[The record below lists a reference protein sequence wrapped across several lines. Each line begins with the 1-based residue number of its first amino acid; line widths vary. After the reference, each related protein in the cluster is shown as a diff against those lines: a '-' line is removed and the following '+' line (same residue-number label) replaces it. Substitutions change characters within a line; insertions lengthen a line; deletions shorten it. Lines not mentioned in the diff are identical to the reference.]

1 MKLRRPIVIFSL
13 LFFVSNLFAQTN
25 QSARLFIPFLD
36 KESQSNVIVTLD
48 LSGNGQ
54 LCPPEYTNVLSNTNL
69 FTPEEQKTIQ
79 EIFIKYK
86 KVTTNSGPPGT
97 VLANLYKTNF
107 VIKAMNRDWPVE
119 NWVARYQY
127 TNSEAYEVVTIG
139 QSLSARFRT
148 NSTDGYNVYFNHVG
162 DGSTLRFI
170 EVKHNL
176 INGLFVEFENTHSQG
191 TTWDYRLADF
201 SDSHV
206 TEYRHYTNRMVVGK
220 FFMWNPE
227 NNNLGLEAEFKEPYD
242 FEKHRMQPHL
252 P

>member
-1 MKLRRPIVIFSL
+1 MTLRYLIIICSL
-13 LFFVSNLFAQTN
+13 LFFAGNLLAQIT
-25 QSARLFIPFLD
+25 QPARLFIPFLD

-48 LSGNGQ
+48 LSDAGQ
-54 LCPPEYTNVLSNTNL
+54 SCPPEYTNVLTNTNL
-69 FTPEEQKTIQ
+69 FTSEEQKLIG
-79 EIFIKYK
+79 EAFVKYK
-86 KVTTNSGPPGT
+86 NVTTNSGPPGT
-97 VLANLYKTNF
+97 VLASLYKTNF

-119 NWVARYQY
+119 NWVVRYQY

-148 NSTDGYNVYFNHVG
+148 NSTDGYNVYFNRVG
-162 DGSTLRFI
+162 GGSTLRFI

-176 INGLFVEFENTHSQG
+176 INGLFVEFEDTRAQG
-191 TTWDYRLADF
+191 TAWDYRLADF
-201 SDSHV
+201 SNSHV
-206 TEYRHYTNRMVVGK
+206 TEYRHYTNKMVIGK

-242 FEKHRMQPHL
+242 FEKHRIEPHL